1 MDCSIDRQSKPSHS
15 ILYGRRSKGQ
25 KMVAK
30 TSKTE
35 VKPKLRFAA
44 LCRVSTEKQKKR
56 GESLA
61 VQKSQIQEAVKT
73 LGGTVV
79 SWYGGQEHATE
90 GFEKAEIDRLLT
102 AAQKESC
109 QFNAFICNHA
119 DRWSRDNSQSHRGLE
134 ILNKSRIRFFIRTS
148 EYDLQNPEHRLF
160 LEMSAV
166 FGSFQA
172 RHQKLNSIDSRIAKA
187 KRGCSACGKRPFGR
201 TWDKQDEKWGV
212 DEKKKA
218 MVEDVAR
225 RYLAGG
231 KLPMLADEYGV
242 NHANLH
248 KVLTKRC
255 GDTWTQEFRKN
266 SEVISVETK
275 VPRLLSNE
283 TIAALRRKAAANRT
297 YNHGQQKY
305 FYLLHGFIFCE
316 DCGYAMFG
324 QTNHNGHQYYRHA
337 HERRMRKCNTPKT
350 WIPEEVVSDLVM
362 RYLFDMFGN
371 PVAIQKAV
379 EKAMPDLQK
388 IKQYQKRVGR
398 IGDELKKVERSR
410 ERTLRRMNNEDITE
424 SQASKEFKLL
434 KQKESSL
441 CAERD
446 RLNEYLGN
454 RPNESTIRDVSRR
467 VFKQFS
473 RGVKTKL
480 TATKRHIDHAYGE
493 MTNEDKRALLE
504 MIFSG
509 KLPNG
514 RPMGVYITWNEDK
527 QWRFS
532 IRGHLISET
541 GLLPLTEAQRKA
553 FFNFDESGG
562 GHKRKELVVQ
572 SANRYIGRSLP

>member
-1 MDCSIDRQSKPSHS
+1 M
-15 ILYGRRSKGQ
+15 
-25 KMVAK
+25 ATK
-30 TSKTE
+30 T
-35 VKPKLRFAA
+35 KPKLRFAA
-44 LCRVSTEKQKKR
+44 LCRVSTERQRK
-56 GESLA
+56 GESLN
-61 VQKSQIQEAVKT
+61 VQKSQIQKAADE
-73 LGGTVV
+73 LGGKIVQY
-79 SWYGGQEHATE
+79 YGGVEHGTA
-90 GFEKAEIDRLLT
+90 GYEKAEIDRLL
-102 AAQKESC
+102 ADAEKKSC
-109 QFNAFICNHA
+109 PFNSVIVNHT
-119 DRWSRDNSQSHRGLE
+119 DRWSRDNTKSHQGLQ
-134 ILNKSRIRFFIRTS
+134 ILNNANIRFFVRTT
-148 EYDLQNPEHRLF
+148 EYDLEIPEHRLF

-172 RHQKLNSIDSRIAKA
+172 RQQKLTSIDSRIKKA
-187 KRGCSACGKRPFGR
+187 QRGCSACGKRPFGR
-201 TWDKQDEKWGV
+201 TWGKQDERWDV

-225 RYLAGG
+225 RYLAGE

-242 NHANLH
+242 NAANLH
-248 KVLTKRC
+248 KVLMKRC
-255 GDTWTQEFRKN
+255 SDTWTQKFRKN
-266 SEVISVETK
+266 NEVITVETK
-275 VPRLLSNE
+275 VPRLLSE
-283 TIAALRRKAAANRT
+283 QTINALRRKAEANRT

-337 HERRMRKCNTPKT
+337 HERRMRKCNTTKT
-350 WIPEEVVSDLVM
+350 WIPEEVISDLVM
-362 RYLFDMFGN
+362 KYLFDMFGN
-371 PVAIQKAV
+371 PAAIQKAV

-532 IRGHLISET
+532 IHGHLVNET
-541 GLLPLTEAQRKA
+541 GLLPLNKAQRKA

-562 GHKRKELVVQ
+562 GHKRKKLVVQ